1 MATAALS
8 AYIRKATSRSLV
20 LAYSCGRCNDFFTAH
35 MYHHNH
41 HQRFQRPPRPGRR
54 PARPLP
60 WLSCDRRVD
69 SLLEAQQIKKFSD
82 CRAVRVRQESAQPA
96 LRLGV
101 LLRWRQTNEIGCWL
115 AHEPSKAFWPP
126 HAERFEATSDTYN
139 GCVFTAATRELSKCA
154 RAKQEQRRTHLGVVH
169 EARAKALDLLVG
181 CDRAERDLTKALHS
195 DRTAVS
201 RCGCDVATS
210 SLWLGEGAPGTRL
223 RM

>member
-1 MATAALS
+1 MTSLQHICIIIIITKDSSDRRVPAGAQPALYLGSPVTDELTLYLKHNKSKNSATAALS
-8 AYIRKATSRSLV
+8 AYVRKA
-20 LAYSCGRCNDFFTAH
+20 
-35 MYHHNH
+35 
-41 HQRFQRPPRPGRR
+41 P
-54 PARPLP
+54 
-60 WLSCDRRVD
+60 
-69 SLLEAQQIKKFSD
+69 
-82 CRAVRVRQESAQPA
+82 QPA

-115 AHEPSKAFWPP
+115 AHEPSEAFWPP